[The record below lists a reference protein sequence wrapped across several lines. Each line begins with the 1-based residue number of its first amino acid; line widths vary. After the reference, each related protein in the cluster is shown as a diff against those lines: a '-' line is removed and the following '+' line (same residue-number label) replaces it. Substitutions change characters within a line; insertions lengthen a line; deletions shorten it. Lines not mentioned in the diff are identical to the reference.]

1 LHPSSI
7 QPTKFTD
14 SQGHNLKTPVPQFL
28 PKNLTPWRDSNP
40 GRPFLEAQM
49 RFLFSPQKMKAR
61 NLVLRKATDCLVK
74 GSHLNHAKAAHLV
87 KHDCFFTYGLFSQW

>member
-1 LHPSSI
+1 
-7 QPTKFTD
+7 
-14 SQGHNLKTPVPQFL
+14 
-28 PKNLTPWRDSNP
+28 
-40 GRPFLEAQM
+40 M